1 VGCNPEQREFVVHDA
16 QRGGT
21 LPEETGAM
29 KVRRLM
35 QLLNE
40 MGPDNDIF
48 VQEVTSEGRI
58 VVETTYTIIEVYQIH
73 NWTYINIVR
82 EHTGDH

>member
-1 VGCNPEQREFVVHDA
+1 
-16 QRGGT
+16 
-21 LPEETGAM
+21 M

-58 VVETTYTIIEVYQIH
+58 VVETTYTIIEVPHSRGGKQL
-73 NWTYINIVR
+73 VR
-82 EHTGDH
+82 ILGTMTP

>member
-1 VGCNPEQREFVVHDA
+1 
-16 QRGGT
+16 
-21 LPEETGAM
+21 M

-48 VQEVTSEGRI
+48 VQEVTTEGRI
-58 VVETTYTIIEVYQIH
+58 MVERKYTIIEVQQIH

-82 EHTGDH
+82 EPATDQ

>member
-1 VGCNPEQREFVVHDA
+1 
-16 QRGGT
+16 
-21 LPEETGAM
+21 
-29 KVRRLM
+29 
-35 QLLNE
+35 

-58 VVETTYTIIEVYQIH
+58 VVDTTYTIIEVHQIR

-82 EHTGDH
+82 EHAGDQ

>member
-1 VGCNPEQREFVVHDA
+1 
-16 QRGGT
+16 
-21 LPEETGAM
+21 M
-29 KVRRLM
+29 KVHKLM

-48 VQEVTSEGRI
+48 VQEVTNEGQI
-58 VVETTYTIIEVYQIH
+58 VVETTYTIIEVHQIR

-82 EHTGDH
+82 EHADDH

>member
-1 VGCNPEQREFVVHDA
+1 
-16 QRGGT
+16 
-21 LPEETGAM
+21 M

-48 VQEVTSEGRI
+48 VQEVNNEGRI
-58 VVETTYTIIEVYQIH
+58 MIETKYTIIEVHQIH
-73 NWTYINIVR
+73 HWTYINIVR
-82 EHTGDH
+82 EHAADQ

>member
-1 VGCNPEQREFVVHDA
+1 
-16 QRGGT
+16 
-21 LPEETGAM
+21 M

-48 VQEVTSEGRI
+48 VQEVTNEGQI
-58 VVETTYTIIEVYQIH
+58 LVETTYTIIEVHQIR

-82 EHTGDH
+82 EHADDH

>member
-1 VGCNPEQREFVVHDA
+1 
-16 QRGGT
+16 
-21 LPEETGAM
+21 M

-35 QLLNE
+35 QMLNE

-48 VQEVTSEGRI
+48 VQEVNREGGI
-58 VVETTYTIIEVYQIH
+58 VVETTYTITEVHQIL

-82 EHTGDH
+82 EHADDH

>member
-1 VGCNPEQREFVVHDA
+1 
-16 QRGGT
+16 
-21 LPEETGAM
+21 M

-48 VQEVTSEGRI
+48 VQEVTNEGRI
-58 VVETTYTIIEVYQIH
+58 VVDTTYTIIEVHHIH
-73 NWTYINIVR
+73 NWTYINLVR
-82 EHTGDH
+82 EPADAQ